1 LAFCPAC
8 GKEVVQGAQYCA
20 SCGSPIS
27 PVVQHTP
34 HYFTPAPQKPSSNRN
49 LFIIIIAIV
58 AIVVIVGSIAAYA
71 LVSSIAQQPNILI
84 ANAQVGQP
92 QGQYDN
98 LGNCIGETISFSFDL
113 SHSGSANGYAHV
125 VMWENSQTQ
134 LWYNTYLVDHGQSL
148 PVSSST
154 FRQSCTAFNYDFNI
168 TSQWKA

>member
-1 LAFCPAC
+1 MAFCPAC

-92 QGQYDN
+92 QGQYDSA
-98 LGNCIGETISFSFDL
+98 GNCLGETLTFSFIL
-113 SHSGSANGYAHV
+113 VNSGSDGYAHV
-125 VMWENSQTQ
+125 VLLENNQTQ
-134 LWYNTYLVDHGQSL
+134 LWANNYLVQQGRSL
-148 PVSSST
+148 PVSDST
-154 FRQSCTAFNYDFNI
+154 FRQSCTAFEFRLHI
-168 TSQWKA
+168 GSEWKA